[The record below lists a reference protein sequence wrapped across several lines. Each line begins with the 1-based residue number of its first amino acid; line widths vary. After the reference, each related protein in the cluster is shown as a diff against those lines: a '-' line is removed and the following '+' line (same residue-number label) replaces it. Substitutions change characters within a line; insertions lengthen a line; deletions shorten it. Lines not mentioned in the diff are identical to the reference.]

1 MKSFRLLER
10 FPSSRKDILDSLYS
24 SFAKDERFLVYN
36 SYSGQHMI
44 LSGPKTAEL
53 TGSKEFFKEL
63 KLLTTVKLLTAD
75 DCDVLKLSYLTHALS
90 VVQEVE

>member
-1 MKSFRLLER
+1 
-10 FPSSRKDILDSLYS
+10 
-24 SFAKDERFLVYN
+24 
-36 SYSGQHMI
+36 MI

-63 KLLTTVKLLTAD
+63 KLLTTVKLLTSD

>member
-1 MKSFRLLER
+1 
-10 FPSSRKDILDSLYS
+10 
-24 SFAKDERFLVYN
+24 
-36 SYSGQHMI
+36 MI